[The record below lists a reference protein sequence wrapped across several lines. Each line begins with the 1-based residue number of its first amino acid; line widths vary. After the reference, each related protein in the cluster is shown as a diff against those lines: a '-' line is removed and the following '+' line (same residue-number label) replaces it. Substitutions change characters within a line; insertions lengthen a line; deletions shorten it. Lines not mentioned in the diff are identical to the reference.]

1 MTVKTP
7 PFTIV
12 IDTREQWPYT
22 FTGLATV
29 RRTLGAGDYSLVG
42 HENYIAVERKSKVD
56 AWQCVAGERQRFER
70 CLERLASL
78 RRAAIVIE
86 CDLRE
91 FSIRPEHIQR
101 VTPAT
106 AVGSFISWS
115 VKYRI
120 QLFWCDTRPYAERVV
135 VRYLVGYLK
144 HVAGNNHQGDLIYEQ
159 TTIAGNQGGKADP

>member
-1 MTVKTP
+1 MTAKTP

-12 IDTREQWPYT
+12 VDTREQIPYP

-29 RRTLGAGDYSLVG
+29 RGTLGQGDYSLVG
-42 HENYIAVERKSKVD
+42 HETDVAVERKSKAD
-56 AWQCVAGERQRFER
+56 AWACVAGERQRFER

-91 FSIRPEHIQR
+91 FSVRPEHIQR
-101 VTPAT
+101 VTAAT

-115 VKYRI
+115 VKYQI
-120 QLFWCDTRPYAERVV
+120 QLFWCDTRSYAERVV
-135 VRYLVGYLK
+135 VRYLAGYLK
-144 HVAGNNHQGDLIYEQ
+144 HVVGTQ
-159 TTIAGNQGGKADP
+159 P